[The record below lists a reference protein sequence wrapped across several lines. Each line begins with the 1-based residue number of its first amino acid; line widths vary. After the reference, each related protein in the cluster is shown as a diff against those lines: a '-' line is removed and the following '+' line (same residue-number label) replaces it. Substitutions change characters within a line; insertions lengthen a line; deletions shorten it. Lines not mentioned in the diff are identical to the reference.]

1 MKDELVNTKTP
12 KGWRWDQSRGC
23 KLAILFFNFV
33 ITFSYLLTM
42 LTTQQPQLHNEVQ
55 AEPIG

>member
-33 ITFSYLLTM
+33 ILTM